1 MPLRRRAFREL
12 QDKVFQG
19 TVYRH
24 LSSQHGSLDTSGS
37 LKAGGRWNPKGEF
50 GALYTA
56 LTEETALAE
65 LQRLA
70 ERQGL
75 SLGELAPRD
84 LAAIRVALSRVLDL
98 TDKEI
103 LAQLGITQDE
113 IARNDVS
120 LCVEISRAAHTLGF
134 EAILAP
140 SATRRGT
147 VLVVYPELLL
157 PASELEVANRKIFL

>member
-1 MPLRRRAFREL
+1 MPLRRRALRDL
-12 QDKVFQG
+12 QAKVFEG

-24 LSSQHGSLDTSGS
+24 LSTQYASLDTSGS
-37 LKAGGRWNPKGEF
+37 IKAGGRWNPRGEF
-50 GALYTA
+50 TALYTA

-70 ERQGL
+70 ERQAL
-75 SLGELAPRD
+75 SLDDLAPRD
-84 LAAIRVALSRVLDL
+84 MAAIAVVISKVLDL

-103 LAQLGITQDE
+103 LAQLGITEDE
-113 IARNDVS
+113 IVRNDVS
-120 LCVEISRAAHTLGF
+120 LCHEISRVAQRIGF

-147 VLVVYPELLL
+147 VLVVYTERLLG
-157 PASELEVANRKIFL
+157 SSKLEVTDRKRIL